1 MNGLREKKIRKLKE
15 QGLMSQEQIEKV
27 ATKEFSMEFDGNFE
41 LCLESFVKLDY
52 TIDLINEIR
61 NKSMFVTKSY
71 RLNKEKADENIDE
84 ETG

>member
-1 MNGLREKKIRKLKE
+1 MASK
-15 QGLMSQEQIEKV
+15 QFAV
-27 ATKEFSMEFDGNFE
+27 EFEGNFE
-41 LCLESFVKLDY
+41 ACLESFVKLDY

-61 NKSMFVTKSY
+61 VKSAFVTKQY

>member
-1 MNGLREKKIRKLKE
+1 MKRLRESKIRELKK

-41 LCLESFVKLDY
+41 LCLESFVQLDY

-71 RLNKEKADENIDE
+71 RLNKEKADENINE

>member
-1 MNGLREKKIRKLKE
+1 MKRLRESKIRDLQK

-27 ATKEFSMEFDGNFE
+27 AAKEFSMEFDGNFE
-41 LCLESFVKLDY
+41 QCLESFVQLDY

-61 NKSMFVTKSY
+61 NKSMFVTKKY
-71 RLNKEKADENIDE
+71 RLSKEKADENIDE

>member
-1 MNGLREKKIRKLKE
+1 MKRLRESKIRDLQK

-27 ATKEFSMEFDGNFE
+27 AAKEFSMEFDGNFE
-41 LCLESFVKLDY
+41 LCLESFVQLDY

-61 NKSMFVTKSY
+61 NKSMFVTKKYKLS
-71 RLNKEKADENIDE
+71 KEKADENIDE

>member
-1 MNGLREKKIRKLKE
+1 MKRLRESKIRELKK

-41 LCLESFVKLDY
+41 LCLESFVQLDY